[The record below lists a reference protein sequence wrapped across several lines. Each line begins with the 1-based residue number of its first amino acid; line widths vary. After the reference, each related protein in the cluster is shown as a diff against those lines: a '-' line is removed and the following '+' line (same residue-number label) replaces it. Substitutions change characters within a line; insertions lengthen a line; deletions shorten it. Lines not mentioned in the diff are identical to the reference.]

1 MRKKNLFAVILVCVL
16 LLPFV
21 AQEIFAASSKV
32 VSANAVESFVQKAES
47 KNGSGRFSGIPSS
60 GSWCGYFVAWAMKNS
75 DLGTEI
81 SNLGDSITISSLG
94 GSCDPLMWAARK
106 GYGTIYIA
114 PGSKAKHNTDFYYNR
129 FVNGFGGRDPVP
141 NSNVVIDTNFSPQ
154 RGDVVLYDWIWDV
167 DGDFDHTGIMTSST
181 GTIEGNTS
189 GGIVAKRN
197 LTETVYDSSG
207 NSHGKRG
214 EHVCAYFRF
223 NTNITLRVPTWASS
237 EAMGN
242 STDEGLQ
249 GEWYYYCYQLVVSQ
263 REELVN
269 AVYPHNYTV
278 RQEIYNPDGT
288 LEFSHEYSNSD
299 NNWIRFAA
307 KYSGTYTLK
316 LTITGDIAG
325 RNANFTKSSE
335 FYVQP
340 NPNSMTVPSKTISLT
355 LGDKESETIPITI
368 NGYENV
374 ALTARW
380 EKDNENISTVWEK
393 REGNTAFLT
402 ITAKALG
409 TTTLKIHLLDTNTK
423 NRLSTIILTVNVSG
437 KSSTVYFDATGGSV
451 SPSSKTVT
459 YGGTYGELPVPQK
472 ALHRFEGWFTD
483 PIGGI
488 HIMRDNIVN
497 ITSNQTLYA
506 HWTQTLLAEGL
517 CGENLTWSLSLDG
530 VLTIRG
536 TGNMDDYDYGGAP
549 WHENRDSIVRVVLQD
564 GVISIG
570 RSAFYNCKNLAH
582 VEIPNSVISIGDSVF
597 EHCKSLINI
606 TIPDSVTSI
615 GYRLFNWCDNLKS
628 RSRKGSIRS

>member
-223 NTNITLRVPTWASS
+223 NTNITLRVPTCA
-237 EAMGN
+237 A
-242 STDEGLQ
+242 LK
-249 GEWYYYCYQLVVSQ
+249 
-263 REELVN
+263 
-269 AVYPHNYTV
+269 
-278 RQEIYNPDGT
+278 
-288 LEFSHEYSNSD
+288 FSYSNSPS
-299 NNWIRFAA
+299 IPPSMVYA
-307 KYSGTYTLK
+307 KS
-316 LTITGDIAG
+316 A
-325 RNANFTKSSE
+325 ANFLT
-335 FYVQP
+335 
-340 NPNSMTVPSKTISLT
+340 SK
-355 LGDKESETIPITI
+355 
-368 NGYENV
+368 
-374 ALTARW
+374 
-380 EKDNENISTVWEK
+380 
-393 REGNTAFLT
+393 
-402 ITAKALG
+402 
-409 TTTLKIHLLDTNTK
+409 
-423 NRLSTIILTVNVSG
+423 
-437 KSSTVYFDATGGSV
+437 
-451 SPSSKTVT
+451 
-459 YGGTYGELPVPQK
+459 
-472 ALHRFEGWFTD
+472 
-483 PIGGI
+483 
-488 HIMRDNIVN
+488 
-497 ITSNQTLYA
+497 
-506 HWTQTLLAEGL
+506 
-517 CGENLTWSLSLDG
+517 
-530 VLTIRG
+530 
-536 TGNMDDYDYGGAP
+536 
-549 WHENRDSIVRVVLQD
+549 
-564 GVISIG
+564 
-570 RSAFYNCKNLAH
+570 
-582 VEIPNSVISIGDSVF
+582 
-597 EHCKSLINI
+597 
-606 TIPDSVTSI
+606 
-615 GYRLFNWCDNLKS
+615 
-628 RSRKGSIRS
+628 